1 MLGMRDNMRKSVLPF
16 RKPAAGYTLLEMAV
30 AIIILGVLAAAFL
43 QVYSLYSQNQKM
55 LKTQQLVNASTS
67 KIQTYRQ
74 VFGHY
79 PCPAPIDALRTDI
92 DYGTETDCSDT
103 ATIPAGNC
111 ANGICIRSTTR
122 LVDHD
127 NNPVTAPINMTLRVR
142 IGAIPF
148 RVLQMDEKE
157 TFDSYGSRLT
167 YAVTE
172 AMGTVTGFQELRG
185 GIDLVDEGGQ
195 SLIQPAGSAS
205 FVILSHGI
213 NRVGGYAS
221 LSGNQVPCA
230 GSGLDLTNCID
241 PLVVA
246 VPPDARFAN
255 SFAQNA
261 TAATT
266 FDDIVAY
273 FATAKNP
280 MWRRVTPGSEDIVDM
295 SGNLVGIGTSTPSDT
310 LSVTQTT
317 VNPTTGTMEVTN
329 ALTAVLPG
337 PPPVVVN
344 LESGA
349 LRAGTRV
356 QADTYC
362 DQTDTNCFQTK
373 DFKGDPDLAVP
384 TGGMKCPTGYIAAL
398 TSNGTNAVPDCQ
410 PVRAMCP
417 TGKVFTGMVN
427 GVPQCAVPAVG
438 CAAQSVNVCGN
449 PFALAAAGASGDT
462 RDAIGGACRLERY
475 KCNNGAWIGP
485 IFTSGHCVNTST
497 SGLACAA
504 GYTGTYTSFACG
516 GNTAAA
522 DCVCTGLLNYPDNLA
537 CAAPFTGGVK
547 TRTCSKACVAGVLG
561 AAVCTPYV
569 GVCACAKSDYWEF
582 ANCPINFQRKAVPVP
597 AAFAA
602 PADVWPAN
610 IAKGQYRKRTVDL
623 ATCTYDALPF
633 DSSNCICAG
642 TPQYTAVVDPPTP
655 PLYPAPAVCWEAK
668 TSRDVYDGA
677 TLAIANVP
685 HDKVVKKTPRDLATC
700 ALTVPVTTLPDPA
713 IYTKKPY
720 VWRQVTAT
728 PSAVAQSS
736 PGAFPIVNDPCDCVT
751 DSTGPAVN
759 CATPDGSGTYNI
771 YSCKCQ
777 P

>member
-1 MLGMRDNMRKSVLPF
+1 MKRSVLPF
-16 RKPAAGYTLLEMAV
+16 KNPTAGYSLLEMAA
-30 AIIILGVLAAAFL
+30 AIIILGVLAAVFL

-55 LKTQQLVNASTS
+55 LKTQQLVNTATS

-92 DYGTETDCSDT
+92 DYGTETNCSDT
-103 ATIPAGNC
+103 VTIPSGNC

-127 NNPVTAPINMTLRVR
+127 NDPATAPINMTLRVR

-157 TFDSYGSRLT
+157 TFDSYDSRLT

-172 AMGTVTGFQELRG
+172 AMGTITGFQELRG

-205 FVILSHGI
+205 FVILSHGV
-213 NRVGGYAS
+213 NRVGAYSS
-221 LSGNQVPCA
+221 LSGSQIPCA

-241 PLVVA
+241 PSVVA
-246 VPPDARFAN
+246 IPPDARFAN

-295 SGNLVGIGTSTPSDT
+295 SGNLVGVGTSTPSDT

-317 VNPTTGTMEVTN
+317 VNPATGTMEVPN
-329 ALTAVLPG
+329 ALTASGVT
-337 PPPVVVN
+337 

-349 LRAGTRV
+349 LRARTGTRS
-356 QADTYC
+356 DTYC

-373 DFKGDPDLAVP
+373 DFKGDPDLAPP
-384 TGGMKCPTGYIAAL
+384 TGGLKCPAGYIAAL

-417 TGKVFTGMVN
+417 IGKVFTGMVN

-438 CAAQSVNVCGN
+438 CAAQSVNVCGS
-449 PFALAAAGASGDT
+449 PVVLAATGVSGLWRNAT
-462 RDAIGGACRLERY
+462 GGACRSEWY
-475 KCNNGAWIGP
+475 QCNNGTWTGP
-485 IFTSGHCVNTST
+485 SGISGFCVNTAT
-497 SGLACAA
+497 TGVACAA
-504 GYTGTYTSFACG
+504 GYTGAYTSYACG
-516 GNTAAA
+516 GSTAGT
-522 DCVCTGLLNYPDNLA
+522 DCACVGISYPENLA

-547 TRTCSKACVAGVLG
+547 TRTCSKACDATGVLQP
-561 AAVCTPYV
+561 ATCTPYV
-569 GVCACAKSDYWEF
+569 GVCACAQSDYWEF
-582 ANCPINFQRKAVPVP
+582 ADCPVNFQRKAVPVP

-623 ATCTYDALPF
+623 ATCIYDALPF

-642 TPQYTAVVDPPTP
+642 TPQYTAIVDPPTP
-655 PLYPAPAVCWEAK
+655 PTYPAPAVCWEAL
-668 TSRDVYDGA
+668 TSRNVYDGA
-677 TLAIANVP
+677 TLAMASVQ
-685 HDKVVKKTPRDLATC
+685 HDKVVKKTPRDASCNLDPLAATI
-700 ALTVPVTTLPDPA
+700 LPDPA

-720 VWRQVTAT
+720 VWRQITAT
-728 PSAVAQSS
+728 PSAVGQPSA
-736 PGAFPIVNDPCDCVT
+736 GVFPIVNDPCDCVT
-751 DSTGPAVN
+751 DGAGPAVN
-759 CATPDGSGTYNI
+759 CAAPDGSGTYNI

>member
-1 MLGMRDNMRKSVLPF
+1 MRKSVLPF
-16 RKPAAGYTLLEMAV
+16 RKLAAGYTLFEMAV
-30 AIIILGVLAAAFL
+30 AILVLGVLAAAFL

-55 LKTQQLVNASTS
+55 LKTQQLVNTATS
-67 KIQTYRQ
+67 EIQTYRQ

-280 MWRRVTPGSEDIVDM
+280 MWRRVTPGSENIVDM

-317 VNPTTGTMEVTN
+317 VNPATGTMEVTN

-417 TGKVFTGMVN
+417 TGQVFTGMVN
-427 GVPQCAVPAVG
+427 GIPQCSVPAVG

-547 TRTCSKACVAGVLG
+547 TRTCSKVCVGGVLG
-561 AAVCTPYV
+561 PAACGPYT
-569 GVCACAKSDYWEF
+569 GTCSCSKSDYWDF
-582 ANCPINFQRKAVPVP
+582 ADCPINFQRQTSPVP
-597 AAFAA
+597 ATFSA
-602 PADVWPAN
+602 PTDTWPAN

-633 DSSNCICAG
+633 DSSNCVCAG
-642 TPQYTAVVDPPTP
+642 PQYTAVVDPPAP

>member
-1 MLGMRDNMRKSVLPF
+1 MRKSVLPF

-55 LKTQQLVNASTS
+55 LKTQQLVNTATS
-67 KIQTYRQ
+67 EIQTYRQ

-92 DYGTETDCSDT
+92 DYGTETNCSDA

-127 NNPVTAPINMTLRVR
+127 NDPVTAPINMTLRVR

-317 VNPTTGTMEVTN
+317 VNPATGTMEATN
-329 ALTAVLPG
+329 ALTASGVT
-337 PPPVVVN
+337 

-349 LRAGTRV
+349 VRARTDIRS
-356 QADTYC
+356 DTYC

-373 DFKGDPDLAVP
+373 DFIGDPDLGVP
-384 TGGMKCPTGYIAAL
+384 TGGVKCPVGYIAAL

-427 GVPQCAVPAVG
+427 GVPQCEVPAVG
-438 CAAQSVNVCGN
+438 CAAQSVNVCAS
-449 PFALAAAGASGDT
+449 PVVLAATGVSGFVQNVT
-462 RDAIGGACRLERY
+462 GGDCRSENY
-475 KCNNGAWIGP
+475 TCNNGAWIGP
-485 IFTSGHCVNTST
+485 SGISGHCVNTST
-497 SGLACAA
+497 TGLACAA

-522 DCVCTGLLNYPDNLA
+522 DCVCTGLINYPENLA

-547 TRTCSKACVAGVLG
+547 TRTCSRVCVAGVLQPP
-561 AAVCTPYV
+561 VCTPYV

-582 ANCPINFQRKAVPVP
+582 ANCPVNFQRKALPVP

-602 PADVWPAN
+602 PADVWPAA
-610 IAKGQYRKRTVDL
+610 IAKGQYRKRTVNL
-623 ATCTYDALPF
+623 GTCTYDALPF
-633 DSSNCICAG
+633 DSSNCVCAG
-642 TPQYTAVVDPPTP
+642 IPQYTAIVDPPVP
-655 PLYPAPAVCWEAK
+655 PPYPAPAVCWEAL

-677 TLAIANVP
+677 TLAIANVK
-685 HDKVVKKTPRDLATC
+685 HDKVVKKTPRDAACNLDPGAATI
-700 ALTVPVTTLPDPA
+700 LPDPA